1 MPRWLYTL
9 MLALLLPA
17 VLVWMTWRGWRNPA
31 HKGSL
36 AERLGLGLPQRSD
49 RPVWLHAASVGEVQ
63 SLSGLVSRF
72 VQQQPDQPLLI
83 TVGSP
88 TGVTRAR
95 SLFLETPAVQAG
107 TAAAVTVLLAPFDL
121 PGVAR
126 RFLAASRPR
135 AGIFVETEIWPN
147 MIAAAAK
154 SGVPLAM
161 VSARVSERSTRAY
174 LRFAPGVV
182 RRTLARFGSIGA
194 QSAEDASR
202 FIRLGA
208 DPARVQVIGNLK
220 FDFPVP
226 ADIRARGHALRARYA
241 PARPMWIAGS
251 THAGEEEIC
260 LDAHRE
266 LVRRMATGIAPLL
279 VLVPRRAERFDAV
292 AAWLG
297 EKEVSF
303 ARQSSSAP
311 MDFTSMEVLLVDTL
325 GELLAFYAAGDVAFV
340 GGSLVPVGGHNL
352 LEPAALGKPTISG
365 PHSFNS
371 PEAARLLD
379 EAGALSRV
387 HDASELAGTLAR
399 LLGDPVAAAAQGQ
412 RGAAAVVANQGSAAR
427 ATVMLRALIEA
438 SLPAAG

>member
-1 MPRWLYTL
+1 MARWLYTL
-9 MLALLLPA
+9 LIALLMPA

-31 HKGSL
+31 HRGSL
-36 AERLGLGLPQRSD
+36 RERLAMGLPKRGD

-63 SLSGLVSRF
+63 SLSGLVRLF
-72 VQQQPDQPLLI
+72 LQRQPEQPLLI

-95 SLFLETPAVQAG
+95 SLFLEAPAAQAG
-107 TAAAVTVLLAPFDL
+107 TAAGVTVLLAPFDL

-147 MIAAAAK
+147 MIAATAK

-161 VSARVSERSTRAY
+161 VSARVSERSTRSY
-174 LRFAPGVV
+174 LRVAPGLV
-182 RRTLARFGSIGA
+182 RRTLARFDSIGA
-194 QSAEDASR
+194 QSAEDANR
-202 FIRLGA
+202 FARLGA
-208 DPARVQVIGNLK
+208 DPSRVRVIGNLK
-220 FDFPVP
+220 FDFPIP
-226 ADIRARGHALRARYA
+226 ADTLDKGRALRTRHS
-241 PARPMWIAGS
+241 PDRPMWIAGS
-251 THAGEEEIC
+251 THAGEEQIC

-266 LVRRMATGIAPLL
+266 LVRRMPTGSAPLL
-279 VLVPRRAERFDAV
+279 ALVPRRAERFDDV
-292 AAWLG
+292 AAWLADKG
-297 EKEVSF
+297 VAF
-303 ARQSSSAP
+303 ARQSAGAP
-311 MDFTSMEVLLVDTL
+311 GDASMEVLLVDTL

-387 HDASELAGTLAR
+387 HDASELASTLAR
-399 LLGDPVAAAAQGQ
+399 LLADPVAAAAQGQ
-412 RGAAAVVANQGSAAR
+412 RGAAAVVANQGAAAR
-427 ATVMLRALIEA
+427 AA
-438 SLPAAG
+438 SLLESMMMVRG